1 MAGQF
6 VRKTKVIIMNTMT
19 HQGLMDQDARSLID
33 DPKKRAADIAQ
44 LGNENENRDRRVR
57 ERKVYLQKLEARKK
71 ARRRQ
76 RAFKLAGAWTLV
88 IVAGF
93 IGIAWFSNELVRL
106 IG

>member
-1 MAGQF
+1 
-6 VRKTKVIIMNTMT
+6 MNTMT

-76 RAFKLAGAWTLV
+76 RAFELAGAWTLV